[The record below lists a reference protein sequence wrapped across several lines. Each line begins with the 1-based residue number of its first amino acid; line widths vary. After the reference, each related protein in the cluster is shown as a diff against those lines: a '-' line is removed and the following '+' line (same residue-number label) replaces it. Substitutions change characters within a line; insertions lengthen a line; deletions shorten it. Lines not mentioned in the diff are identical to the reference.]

1 MKKIEAIIKTFRLDK
16 VKEGLTEIG
25 IVDMTI
31 LLSLVISIL
40 ILNSCSKKNG
50 RPPSSSGAS
59 CSASTTTC
67 GNSNNLTNIPSAYLT
82 ALTKYTTT
90 NSTYAVNVCTEDTNG
105 DGSADYMVI
114 ESSNRPN
121 HKSYYWQATN
131 ALYEAFDFATNIYKY
146 AATVTT
152 TGYSGTPRS
161 AGTNMIMDQCITMKM
176 PIGPEEAI
184 TKSNTELSTIGLAIN
199 GVSFFNEN
207 AAPGDEITNE
217 LFTFDQCS
225 GHPQRSGVY
234 HYHVDPV
241 CLIKDS
247 GGSVTDNSTTDG
259 GTTYSWIEDSGT
271 NGGLLLGF
279 LLDGFPVYGPVGDNH
294 TDYSGSS
301 TPSID
306 NYNGHTHSTTE
317 FQSGIYH
324 YHVKTANIGGTNSTV
339 FWVTNA
345 KYYGSPGS
353 ITVR

>member
-1 MKKIEAIIKTFRLDK
+1 
-16 VKEGLTEIG
+16 
-25 IVDMTI
+25 
-31 LLSLVISIL
+31 
-40 ILNSCSKKNG
+40 
-50 RPPSSSGAS
+50 
-59 CSASTTTC
+59 
-67 GNSNNLTNIPSAYLT
+67 
-82 ALTKYTTT
+82 
-90 NSTYAVNVCTEDTNG
+90 
-105 DGSADYMVI
+105 MVV

-146 AATVTT
+146 AATVTA

-241 CLIKDS
+241 CLIKDL